1 MFVVQRASD
10 GARLGIDTQSKVSH
24 ARDEFQDNGVVGGCP
39 RIRPPR
45 KRRMIGHQNRR
56 NHGVVDVAKRADNG
70 VPGVLFV
77 ILRDFGVFQFYRDG
91 NRSMEGIRVGGAK
104 ARNRSAR
111 LCPGGFLPWTG
122 SRQDRKSTRLNS
134 SHPSISYAVFCLKKK
149 KI

>member
-1 MFVVQRASD
+1 MPNIELAAMIFFFSNRRRHTRWPRDWSSD
-10 GARLGIDTQSKVSH
+10 VCSSDL
-24 ARDEFQDNGVVGGCP
+24 VGGCP

-111 LCPGGFLPWTG
+111 LCPGGRVFRMG
-122 SRQDRKSTRLNS
+122 MA
-134 SHPSISYAVFCLKKK
+134 HAAYAGEG
-149 KI
+149 